1 MPCPPNLVNMVSKR
15 LTMKELI
22 VSDSFAHLEEFER
35 EIGGFSQAGELGN
48 KETAVDG
55 LDAAVGVFIGLFT
68 GENVGKM
75 VAKIS

>member
-1 MPCPPNLVNMVSKR
+1 MIR
-15 LTMKELI
+15 LPIWKSSSGKM
-22 VSDSFAHLEEFER
+22 
-35 EIGGFSQAGELGN
+35 GGFSQAGELGN